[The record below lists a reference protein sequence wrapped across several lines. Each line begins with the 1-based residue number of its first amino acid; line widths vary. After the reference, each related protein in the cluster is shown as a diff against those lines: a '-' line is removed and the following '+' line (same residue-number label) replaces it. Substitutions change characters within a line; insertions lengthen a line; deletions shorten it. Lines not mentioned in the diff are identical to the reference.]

1 MSRLRFAVTFVIYLF
16 FFPLW
21 VLISFPLFFQIESGC
36 EIRVPELRFLPPVC
50 WGWMGSNIC
59 FVTGWA
65 GNKKVPGGESLV
77 ARGNEMN
84 AEKMLSLLQE
94 LLLVSL

>member
-36 EIRVPELRFLPPVC
+36 EIRVPELRFLPPRLLGMDGIKHLLCYRVGWEQESPR
-50 WGWMGSNIC
+50 WGKLGS
-59 FVTGWA
+59 
-65 GNKKVPGGESLV
+65 KRK
-77 ARGNEMN
+77 
-84 AEKMLSLLQE
+84 
-94 LLLVSL
+94 